1 MSVHHKACFNT
12 LIYNFLGDPPLK
24 NEIKDLTIMIPV
36 QTFSVLQFLLFIA
49 PLIGVVLTLGL
60 LVKALF
66 FWRNKAQ
73 KPVRFFS
80 QKHYSLR

>member
-1 MSVHHKACFNT
+1 
-12 LIYNFLGDPPLK
+12 
-24 NEIKDLTIMIPV
+24 MIPV

-73 KPVRFFS
+73 KPVRFS
-80 QKHYSLR
+80 LKNIIHYASGINM

>member
-1 MSVHHKACFNT
+1 M
-12 LIYNFLGDPPLK
+12 
-24 NEIKDLTIMIPV
+24 
-36 QTFSVLQFLLFIA
+36 FIA
-49 PLIGVVLTLGL
+49 LLIGVVLTLGL

-80 QKHYSLR
+80 QKTLFITLVALICDLWAGYLFYMTESVKYEIALALLHK